1 MPRTTID
8 VKGIGKK
15 YRVGEREKYRSL
27 RDTVARALRSPF
39 EALNRNRDDQTF
51 WALRDVS
58 FEIQEGEAVG
68 LIGRNGA
75 GKSTLLKILS
85 RITEP
90 TEGRAQ
96 IYGRV
101 GSLLEV
107 GSGFHSEL
115 TGRENIYLN
124 GAILGMK
131 RAEIERKFDEI
142 VDFAEVEKFLDTP
155 LKRYS
160 SGMHMRLAFAV
171 AAHLEPEILL
181 VDEVLAVGDIAF
193 QKKCLGKMGSVAEG
207 GRTVLFVS
215 HQTNQIRRLCT
226 KCIWMDGGRVRAF
239 GETAEVVNSYE
250 AAMIST
256 ENGRDRVGSRG
267 KAEFLG
273 WSLMDKEDNPH
284 TVDTLGPVR
293 VRFLLDVREP
303 LSGITHGIALYSATD
318 GQLLWGHA
326 ALGLKFEPGRH
337 SIVYELETL
346 PLKPGP
352 YRWSVSL
359 WHGSEQLDWLDCP
372 PPMLVATAP
381 QNSAGDRWAGIL
393 NLPFRLTVSGQIV
406 ASRDEP
412 EPDMTFAGQNKTQ
425 NRI

>member
-1 MPRTTID
+1 MPRTAID
-8 VKGIGKK
+8 VKGIGKE
-15 YRVGEREKYRSL
+15 YRVGVREKYRSL
-27 RDTVARALRSPF
+27 RDVLATALRTP
-39 EALNRNRDDQTF
+39 LDPLGRDRDRQTF

-58 FEIQEGEAVG
+58 FEIREGEAIG

-90 TEGRAQ
+90 TEGRAE
-96 IYGRV
+96 IFGRV

-131 RAEIERKFDEI
+131 RAEIDRKFDEI
-142 VDFAEVEKFLDTP
+142 VEFAEVEKFLDTP

-181 VDEVLAVGDIAF
+181 VDEVLAVGDLAF
-193 QKKCLGKMGSVAEG
+193 QKKCLGKMGSVAKG
-207 GRTVLFVS
+207 GRTVVFVS
-215 HQTNQIRRLCT
+215 HQMNQIRRLCS
-226 KCIWMDGGRVRAF
+226 KCIWMEGGRLRAF
-239 GETAEVVNSYE
+239 GDTAEVVNSYE
-250 AAMIST
+250 TAMISR
-256 ENGRDRVGSRG
+256 ENRLDRKGPRG
-267 KAEFLG
+267 KAEFVG
-273 WSLMDKEDNPH
+273 WSLMDKDENPH
-284 TVDTLGPVR
+284 TVDTLGPVC
-293 VRFLLDVREP
+293 VQFLVDVTEP
-303 LSGITHGIALYSATD
+303 LSGITHGIGLYSATD

-337 SIVYELETL
+337 SIVYEIGTL
-346 PLKPGP
+346 PLKPGA

-372 PPMLVATAP
+372 PPMLVATPP

-393 NLPFRLTVSGQIV
+393 NLPFKLTTSRCNGTSYSSENIV
-406 ASRDEP
+406 TLAGFGRD
-412 EPDMTFAGQNKTQ
+412 DT
-425 NRI
+425 